1 MHLLISRQDGRAHWD
16 CEPLTAEDHA
26 CGILSSKLPRR
37 GRRTTI
43 DVSFEKL
50 RVSPQGILEP
60 LIPSALTNPSK
71 LCILF
76 HVVIVG
82 T

>member
-1 MHLLISRQDGRAHWD
+1 MHFLISRQDGRAHWD

-26 CGILSSKLPRR
+26 CGILSSKLPPV
-37 GRRTTI
+37 GKTSKK

-50 RVSPQGILEP
+50 RESPQGILEP